1 MLRATT
7 TCRYTDRGSSYARGQ
22 VMNPWIYDVIKNLDE
37 ASEDELRCALDEL
50 EYLFD
55 ALDEIDRDTAEQLIG
70 KLTFRLE
77 QLRGA
82 S

>member
-1 MLRATT
+1 MPRLAAILTVGLFT
-7 TCRYTDRGSSYARGQ
+7 RGQ

-37 ASEDELRCALDEL
+37 ASEDELRGALDEL

-55 ALDEIDRDTAEQLIG
+55 ALDELDRDTAEQLIG

>member
-1 MLRATT
+1 
-7 TCRYTDRGSSYARGQ
+7 
-22 VMNPWIYDVIKNLDE
+22 MNPWIYEIIKNLDE
-37 ASEDELRCALDEL
+37 ASEEELRSALDEL

-82 S
+82 T

>member
-1 MLRATT
+1 MSARAKE
-7 TCRYTDRGSSYARGQ
+7 
-22 VMNPWIYDVIKNLDE
+22 MNPWIYEIIKNLNE
-37 ASEDELRCALDEL
+37 ASEDELRSALDEL

-82 S
+82 T